1 MEEDLLATVEEITNI
16 EKQLKTLLS
25 VTEFLFDNQEEI
37 QSKLDSE

>member
-25 VTEFLFDNQEEI
+25 VTEFLFDNQEEL

>member
-25 VTEFLFDNQEEI
+25 VTEFLFDNQEE
-37 QSKLDSE
+37 L